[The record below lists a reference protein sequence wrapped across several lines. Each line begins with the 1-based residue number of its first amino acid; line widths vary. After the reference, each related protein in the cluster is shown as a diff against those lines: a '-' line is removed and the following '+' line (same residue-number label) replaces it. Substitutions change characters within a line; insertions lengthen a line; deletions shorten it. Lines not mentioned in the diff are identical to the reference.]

1 MARARG
7 VSGSREV
14 RAADTLR
21 DLNRHRIVAALGD
34 LGTASRA
41 DLARATGL
49 SRGTVAGIVAEL
61 QGEGLVLSADP
72 RDLASAGPGRPP
84 TMLRLAPP
92 VGSALAVDIGHSHV
106 RVAFGDAEGVVVEE
120 RFSDVP
126 IGQPPHRLLATASQL
141 VAEVVDAQDLSTRR
155 VVGAAVGLP
164 APLDLAGHPLTRRF
178 AGIEIA
184 EATGLARVTDRV
196 SVLNDADLGAIG
208 EAAYGAGRGLN
219 DFIFVKMSH
228 GLGAGL
234 VLGGRLYRGAAGLAG
249 NLGHVRVREDGDV
262 CICGNRGCLE
272 TLVSAPRLVAALQS
286 AHPHRELDVADLLR
300 LVDEGDLGARVLV
313 NDAGAAVGR
322 TLAEIVNVLNPAAI
336 IVGGS
341 LGAVGEPLLQGIQSS
356 IARYSQA
363 IAVATMR
370 VVPAECGPRAAV
382 LGGLAVALGVF
393 DSAAGAPPS
402 SPRLSRVAPAGA

>member
-1 MARARG
+1 MRERG
-7 VSGSREV
+7 AAETVIAAAPGNMRE
-14 RAADTLR
+14 
-21 DLNRHRIVAALGD
+21 LNRAKVVAALRH
-34 LGTASRA
+34 LGAASRA
-41 DLARATGL
+41 DLAQTTGL
-49 SRGTVAGIVAEL
+49 SRGTVASIVADLE
-61 QGEGLVLSADP
+61 
-72 RDLASAGPGRPP
+72 RDGFLRSVDGDEVSSVGPGRPP
-84 TMLRLAPP
+84 TLLALTPP
-92 VGSALAVDIGHSHV
+92 SGVAVAVDIGRSHV
-106 RVAFGDAEGVVVEE
+106 HVAVGDATGAVNEE
-120 RFSDVP
+120 RVQDIAADRSPED
-126 IGQPPHRLLATASQL
+126 LLALAATL
-141 VAEVVDAQDLSTRR
+141 VAEVALAQELDDTNT
-155 VVGAAVGLP
+155 VGATVGLP
-164 APLDLAGHPLTRRF
+164 APIDLAGHSLTRRF
-178 AGIEIA
+178 AGVDIA
-184 EATGLARVTDRV
+184 AATGLERLTSQVH
-196 SVLNDADLGAIG
+196 VLNDADLCALG
-208 EAAYGAGRGLN
+208 EAAFGAGRGLD